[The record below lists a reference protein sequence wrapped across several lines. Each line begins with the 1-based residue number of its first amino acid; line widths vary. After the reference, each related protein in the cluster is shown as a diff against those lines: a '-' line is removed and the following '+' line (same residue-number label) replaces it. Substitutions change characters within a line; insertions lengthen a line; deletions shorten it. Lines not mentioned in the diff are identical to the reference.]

1 MFFGRAIPLFKILGF
16 QISIDLSWFLLALL
30 ITWSLATG
38 LFPQWHAGLSEA
50 VYWWMG
56 AAGALGL
63 FISIVLHELGHAVA
77 ARRFGIEMRGIT
89 LFIFGGV
96 AEMTREPPSAKA
108 EFIVAIAGPIVSV
121 ALSAALVGLS
131 VALDAGSAPTSV
143 TVVIG
148 YLGWINMVLVVFNMI
163 PAFPLDGGRV
173 LRAGLWHLWG
183 DLRRATRITA
193 AIGSGF
199 GMILIVLGVVSAI
212 FGNLIGGIWW
222 FVLGLFLRSAANMSY
237 QQVLLRR
244 AFEGEPVAR
253 FMRPQPVTVD
263 PNMTLR
269 EFVDEIIYTH
279 QHSMYPVVEGDRL
292 VGCVTRSDVKR
303 VPHEAW
309 DTRLVGEILSPCS
322 RDNVI
327 APGVDA
333 MEALARMSRTG
344 ASRLMVVED
353 GRLVGVVALKDLL
366 GLMSLKIDLEG
377 PDA

>member
-1 MFFGRAIPLFKILGF
+1 MMFGRSIPLLKILGF
-16 QISIDLSWFLLALL
+16 QISIDLSWFLLAVL

-38 LFPQWHAGLSEA
+38 LFPRWHAGLSEA
-50 VYWWMG
+50 TYWWMG

-108 EFIVAIAGPIVSV
+108 EFVVAVAGPIVSV
-121 ALSAALVGLS
+121 VLSAALVGLS
-131 VALDAGSAPTSV
+131 QALKASDAWSSV
-143 TVVIG
+143 TLVSG

-212 FGNLIGGIWW
+212 FGNFIGGVWW

-244 AFEGEPVAR
+244 AFEGEPVTR
-253 FMRPQPVTVD
+253 FMRPEPITVD
-263 PNMTLR
+263 SNMTLR
-269 EFVDEIIYTH
+269 EFVDDIIYTH

-292 VGCVTRSDVKR
+292 VGCVKREDVKR
-303 VPHEAW
+303 VPRDEW
-309 DTRLVGEILSPCS
+309 DTRLVGEILAPCS
-322 RDNVI
+322 RENMI
-327 APGVDA
+327 GREVDA

-344 ASRLMVVED
+344 SSRLMVVDD